1 MAVVTGWRLGSD
13 RVRPTEPRSRPP
25 AILRCVPVPF
35 APIAPLT
42 YLAAASLL
50 AATPSTLGQQQSGAP
65 ATPVPTTARRAIDG
79 VSLGGFVLPTRPI
92 AGDCSLSAS
101 RGWTWKADDTQRLL
115 LEGEVRIALGGYS
128 FSAKRAVV
136 WINRLPLG
144 GEAATQI
151 AIWFDR
157 AEEPT
162 RRAGLGASGKELLV
176 TASIKGSTQLSL
188 VVTEDGNP
196 DTARSSGGNARRFG
210 SRAPTDASEVSERR
224 ALLRA
229 GEARLA
235 RYLRELA
242 AGIAAGTARASAR
255 PNLDIARPPVEAAP
269 VPGGAIATLDG
280 ANMPVPSAN
289 MPVPSGSADGLPRSI
304 EVESAQAM
312 PIFEPEG
319 TVTFSADSI
328 AIDEKAD
335 RVSVQGMVE
344 IEYRSSAT
352 GADRALLLSAERGV
366 IDLSKGTL
374 EGLRAG
380 NRTLDAAQIEGIY
393 LEGAVQASD
402 GEYTLRG
409 AQIYYDLKS
418 NRAAI
423 VDAVLRTY
431 DRRRGDLPIYLRAA
445 EMRQIAADQWTAER
459 ATVSTSEFFTPHLAI
474 GVDRVTVEKQ
484 PETDGGG
491 VFVNAS
497 GAGIESGGTRILPLP
512 GYEGR
517 VDRIPIRSLEMGY
530 DEDRGVEIGT
540 SWDLAAILGEA
551 PTPGLDRELR
561 IDGFSD
567 RGAAAGMT
575 FRLSDSFGDGTV
587 ELYNLY
593 DTGGDDRTSAG
604 ELVSV
609 DEGFRGIA
617 EGEWRTALDP
627 TLSLRTQFA
636 YISDETFVSSWR
648 QEAYN
653 ERREY
658 ESSVELNRTSDNTS
672 LSLLAKYDLNDFIS
686 NSYLLASRGYTV
698 DKLPEFS
705 YERYGDE
712 PLEGVTWTQQW
723 SATAMALRPTT
734 GTPALLGVPTGAWGG
749 AIGANDSIS
758 DAYAAAGYTDGTV
771 GRLNTRQ
778 ELSFPMANEWVT
790 VAPFISGQA
799 TGYLADELTAYSAEY
814 DELRLQAGGGVRGSM
829 RFVRVDDAVQSR
841 LLDLNRMRH
850 ILEPYAT
857 VWSGYDSADAG
868 SLPVYDQAVEGAS
881 EGSAVNLGLRQTLQT
896 QRGGAGAW
904 TSVDW
909 LKLDLG
915 LVVSDGGSE
924 FTPAPVDPANPFAS
938 LRWTQSPIPAF
949 YSFRP
954 ELSQW
959 GSHGYGA
966 STWQI
971 SDALT
976 LGGTMNYLF
985 DDRDFVT
992 DDGAPLENLARAS
1005 LGVEMR
1011 HNPLVSTYL
1020 EYRYLAPTTT
1030 ELLQAGVLYRVGK
1043 RYLLAFSPQYD
1054 LEAGEFRAVSGS
1066 LTRGFPDFDMNANA
1080 GYDLIEDDTF
1090 VGLSLSIPAGSRS
1103 GMRSFG
1109 AYNPTLGGAR

>member
-1 MAVVTGWRLGSD
+1 M
-13 RVRPTEPRSRPP
+13 
-25 AILRCVPVPF
+25 PVPS
-35 APIAPLT
+35 APIARLT
-42 YLAAASLL
+42 SLAAASLL
-50 AATPSTLGQQQSGAP
+50 AAAPTALGQSADVQP
-65 ATPVPTTARRAIDG
+65 APTTTRRAIDG
-79 VSLGGFVLPTRPI
+79 TALGGFVLPTRPI
-92 AGDCSLSAS
+92 AGDCSLSAT
-101 RGWTWKADDTQRLL
+101 RGWTWKIDDTQRLL
-115 LEGEVRIALGGYS
+115 LEGEVRITLGGYS

-157 AEEPT
+157 ADEPT

-176 TASIKGSTQLSL
+176 TAAIKGSTQLSL
-188 VVTEDGNP
+188 VVTEDGSPERDPSPQRWNG
-196 DTARSSGGNARRFG
+196 ARSDGM
-210 SRAPTDASEVSERR
+210 ERL

-235 RYLRELA
+235 RYLRELT
-242 AGIAAGTARASAR
+242 AGIAAGTTRASSR
-255 PNLDIARPPVEAAP
+255 PNLDIARPPVEEPP
-269 VPGGAIATLDG
+269 VPGGAIPTTRG
-280 ANMPVPSAN
+280 GSTGGMPVPSSVVPSSGV
-289 MPVPSGSADGLPRSI
+289 MPVPSGPGVMPVPSSTGPSPASAGSAADGLPGSI
-304 EVESAQAM
+304 EVETSRSM

-344 IEYRSSAT
+344 IEYRSGAT
-352 GADRALLLSAERGV
+352 GAERALQLSAERGV
-366 IDLSKGTL
+366 IYLAPGTL
-374 EGLRAG
+374 AGLRAG
-380 NRTLDAAQIEGIY
+380 SRSVDAAQIDGIY

-402 GEYTLRG
+402 GEYALRG
-409 AQIYYDLKS
+409 AQIYYDLKT

-445 EMRQIAADQWTAER
+445 EMRQIAADQWTADR

-474 GVDRVTVEKQ
+474 GVDRVTVEKE
-484 PETDGGG
+484 PDSVGGG
-491 VFVNAS
+491 VLVNAS

-517 VDRIPIRSLEMGY
+517 VDRIPVRSLEMGY

-561 IDGFSD
+561 IDGYSD

-604 ELVSV
+604 QLVAV

-617 EGEWRTALDP
+617 EAEWRAALDP

-705 YERYGDE
+705 YDRFGDE
-712 PLEGVTWTQQW
+712 PVEGVTWTQQW
-723 SATAMALRPTT
+723 SASAMALRPTT

-771 GRLNTRQ
+771 GRLNTRH
-778 ELSFPMANEWVT
+778 ELSFPMASDWVT
-790 VAPFISGQA
+790 VTPFVSGQA
-799 TGYLADELTAYSAEY
+799 TGYLADELTTYSADY

-829 RFVRVDDAVQSR
+829 RFVRVDDSVQSR

-850 ILEPYAT
+850 IVEPYAT
-857 VWSGYDSADAG
+857 AWSGYDSAVAG
-868 SLPVYDQAVEGAS
+868 SLPIYDQAVEGAT
-881 EGSAVNLGLRQTLQT
+881 EGNAVNLGLRQTLQT

-915 LVVSDGGSE
+915 LVLSDSGSE
-924 FTPAPVDPANPFAS
+924 FTPTAVDPANPFAS

-976 LGGTMNYLF
+976 LGGTVNYLF
-985 DDRDFVT
+985 DDREFIT
-992 DDGAPLENLARAS
+992 DEGAPLENLARAS

-1030 ELLQAGVLYRVGK
+1030 DLLQAGVLYRVGK
-1043 RYLLAFSPQYD
+1043 RYMLAFSPQYD